1 MLYVVLGVIPA
12 TSNVIL
18 SGGWQIAQFVAEPD
32 PPGDCA
38 RNQTRMELP
47 AAHEGAL
54 NKATKGL
61 AVGRTT
67 GKPPLTSELT

>member
-1 MLYVVLGVIPA
+1 
-12 TSNVIL
+12 
-18 SGGWQIAQFVAEPD
+18 
-32 PPGDCA
+32 
-38 RNQTRMELP
+38 MELP